1 MGDATLGAW
10 PAGRDFAAFFG
21 GPNGVSALPRVL
33 AQIGWQLARQH
44 ALVQAECVC
53 VCVVCVF
60 ICSHWLR
67 MIVDA
72 GLRKNVSMEG

>member
-1 MGDATLGAW
+1 MSVTTEWGMRHWERGP
-10 PAGRDFAAFFG
+10 PAAISQTAFFG

-53 VCVVCVF
+53 VCSFAVT
-60 ICSHWLR
+60 
-67 MIVDA
+67 
-72 GLRKNVSMEG
+72 G